1 MRTYKFC
8 ILALTVGAALL
19 LAACGT
25 TKQAGG
31 GASDAGRNG
40 AAYVRKV
47 MANAQTAQTVTAK
60 MKARVQFGDKD
71 ISLGGSLKMKRDD
84 VIQLS
89 LTFLGMEVGRME
101 FTQNEVLIVDRV
113 NRQYARVPY
122 NKVKFLE
129 SASLD
134 FYTLQSLF
142 WNELFVPGKH
152 DVATQADAFSVA
164 SSGEHTLLTLTG
176 APRLDYKFLTVTQ
189 SGLLDRTTV
198 YSKNVSETDNL
209 ECRYGSFVKLGGKPF
224 PSTVNLSFK
233 GEKNVSLDLNL
244 SGLDNATGWSTRT
257 EVSSKYKPMDV
268 ERLLSKMTGN

>member
-1 MRTYKFC
+1 MRTYKFY
-8 ILALTVGAALL
+8 ILALALGTALL
-19 LAACGT
+19 FAACGT
-25 TKQAGG
+25 TKNASGG
-31 GASDAGRNG
+31 GGEAEKAG

-47 MANAQTAQTVTAK
+47 IANAQTAETVTAK

-71 ISLGGSLKMKRDD
+71 VSLGGSLKMKRND

-101 FTQNEVLIVDRV
+101 FTQDEVLIVDRV

-122 NKVKFLE
+122 NNVKFLQ
-129 SASLD
+129 SANLD
-134 FYTLQSLF
+134 FYALQSLF
-142 WNELFVPGKH
+142 WNELFVPGQH
-152 DVATQADAFSVA
+152 DVGTQTGAFSVA

-176 APRLDYKFLTVTQ
+176 APKLDYKFLTVTQ

-198 YSKNVSETDNL
+198 YSKNVSVADNL

-224 PSTVNLSFK
+224 PTTVSLSFK
-233 GEKNVSLDLNL
+233 GEKNVTLDLTLNSL
-244 SGLDNATGWSTRT
+244 NNATGWATRT

>member
-8 ILALTVGAALL
+8 ILALTIGAALL

-31 GASDAGRNG
+31 GASDAGKLG

-134 FYTLQSLF
+134 FYALQSLF

-233 GEKNVSLDLNL
+233 GEKNVSLDLSL